1 MNNNQPSE
9 VWDWNR
15 LLVGDVPA
23 AFLLEVAF
31 RMTMSYLVLLI
42 CMRLLGKRMAA
53 QLTRNE
59 LAAVTSLAA
68 GVGLPVV
75 APDRGMLPALMIS
88 IIVVIV
94 IRTLSNRS
102 AINEKFE
109 AVTQGS
115 LSTLLADGVMNV
127 RNMERTGI
135 SRERV
140 LAQLRSRELH
150 QLGQVK
156 SLFFEAN
163 GNFTLIRAKDPSPGL
178 CALPDDDNAYRNEFK
193 IVAEEV
199 CHVCGNGKEKVSEKL
214 KKCDNCG
221 SISWVKAML

>member
-9 VWDWNR
+9 VWDCNR

-31 RMTMSYLVLLI
+31 RMIISYLVLLI

-75 APDRGMLPALMIS
+75 APDRGMLPALMICV
-88 IIVVIV
+88 IVVIV
-94 IRTLSNRS
+94 IRTISSTS
-102 AINEKFE
+102 ARNEKFE

-115 LSTLLADGVMNV
+115 LSILLADGVMNV
-127 RNMERTGI
+127 RNMQRTGI

-163 GNFTLIRAKDPSPGL
+163 GNFTLIKAKDPSPGL
-178 CALPDDDNAYRNEFK
+178 CALPDDDNSYRNEFK
-193 IVAEEV
+193 LVAQEV
-199 CHVCGNGKEKVSEKL
+199 CHVCGKGKDSRKPG
-214 KKCDNCG
+214 KCDNCG
-221 SISWVKAML
+221 SSSWVKAIL